1 MAHLPDELVERLL
14 RDEGFQPGGRP
25 SHFRAP
31 VPGSVAE
38 NPGPPASTEHAPPVG
53 WLFKETGTD
62 RNRRRHSEADRW
74 RNSGGKAGARDL
86 PAGAPVVRR
95 RYGKL
100 TPAATNAPLLAWCA
114 PPPPPGEK
122 RKAAQRTTRPTAK
135 EGFAYHEYTLL
146 DPSKQREDG
155 ALQDD
160 VSRYLFHVVPVR
172 DVRAPCPPCS
182 RRGRAHRHRS
192 PCRVPRPQAM
202 AEAPRLGLPQEVE
215 LSADET
221 RSLSAI
227 LRVEKFEAL
236 PGTNSAGELGPRAQ
250 PPGAGLDGAS
260 AAAAAGAP
268 TETEVLPVEE
278 VIRRIC
284 DTSYEP
290 GTRPALLKPAQHG
303 WIFKEPARPGRLR
316 RGQHED
322 RWKHSGGT
330 KGAKDLY
337 LPAPSGG
344 LALDT
349 SAQDL
354 CDRPVVRRRNGV
366 IQPPGR
372 ANSRCYRYNQYT
384 LLRKAEGEASGWEE
398 DPASPI
404 LFHVQPPDS
413 KAPRSAGRKKGKKAK
428 PPPPPL
434 PDAPSEYCAPRF
446 FGPARVFA
454 SGKLTVL
461 FGQRACSLAQQAVAS
476 SRRRSRRSRRRT

>member
-1 MAHLPDELVERLL
+1 
-14 RDEGFQPGGRP
+14 
-25 SHFRAP
+25 
-31 VPGSVAE
+31 
-38 NPGPPASTEHAPPVG
+38 
-53 WLFKETGTD
+53 
-62 RNRRRHSEADRW
+62 
-74 RNSGGKAGARDL
+74 
-86 PAGAPVVRR
+86 
-95 RYGKL
+95 
-100 TPAATNAPLLAWCA
+100 
-114 PPPPPGEK
+114 
-122 RKAAQRTTRPTAK
+122 
-135 EGFAYHEYTLL
+135 
-146 DPSKQREDG
+146 
-155 ALQDD
+155 
-160 VSRYLFHVVPVR
+160 
-172 DVRAPCPPCS
+172 
-182 RRGRAHRHRS
+182 
-192 PCRVPRPQAM
+192 M

-236 PGTNSAGELGPRAQ
+236 PGTNSAGELGPRTQ
-250 PPGAGLDGAS
+250 PPGAGLGGAS
-260 AAAAAGAP
+260 ADAAAGAP

-384 LLRKAEGEASGWEE
+384 LLRKAEGEVSGWEE

-404 LFHVQPPDS
+404 LFHVQLPDS

-434 PDAPSEYCAPRF
+434 PDAPSEYCAPRL
-446 FGPARVFA
+446 FGPARVF
-454 SGKLTVL
+454 SCGKLTVL
-461 FGQRACSLAQQAVAS
+461 FGQRACSLARQAVAS
-476 SRRRSRRSRRRT
+476 SHRRFRLSRRRT